1 MNLRIIAKIAII
13 LSISQVNAEY
23 EMETFSLNYQG
34 SPQYNLN
41 TEYKPETTMNFSD
54 NEIKYKRDSIS
65 IEEKTQMKAAR
76 KAEMNQGSRKAEM
89 NQGSRKEEMEARKAK
104 MKSMTKSQRRS
115 YMKKN
120 RSKMKNR
127 R

>member
-76 KAEMNQGSRKAEM
+76 KED
-89 NQGSRKEEMEARKAK
+89 MEARKAK

>member
-76 KAEMNQGSRKAEM
+76 KEEMEARKAEM

>member
-1 MNLRIIAKIAII
+1 MNLRIVAKIAII
-13 LSISQVNAEY
+13 MSISQANAEY
-23 EMETFSLNYQG
+23 QMETFSLNYQG
-34 SPQYNLN
+34 IPQYNLN
-41 TEYKPETTMNFSD
+41 AEYKPETTIYFSD
-54 NEIKYKRDSIS
+54 NEMKYKRENIS
-65 IEEKTQMKAAR
+65 IEEKTRMKAAR
-76 KAEMNQGSRKAEM
+76 KEEM

>member
-76 KAEMNQGSRKAEM
+76 KAEMNQGSRK
-89 NQGSRKEEMEARKAK
+89 EEMEARKAK